1 MIRILIVEDEKPI
14 SNLIR
19 LSLTKAGYH
28 CTCAYDGNAA
38 VELLDQEI
46 FDLILLDI
54 MLPGANGFELMDY
67 IRPLGIPVI
76 FLTAVN
82 SVVNR
87 VRGLKMGA
95 EDYIIKPFEIIEL
108 LAHSLSPKQ
117 IANELGISESTV
129 RMHINVLK
137 KRFNVSSCYHLMAVV
152 TALGLCSPFPHGPRP
167 QSIQVT
173 TDDDLGLRI
182 PKYPHPADE

>member
-1 MIRILIVEDEKPI
+1 MPVLTLSVYSADGEFILNCQMEDMASFLHVIHTEFEPRWAEHPDSAKIRGKMLVIDSQRGPE
-14 SNLIR
+14 S
-19 LSLTKAGYH
+19 
-28 CTCAYDGNAA
+28 
-38 VELLDQEI
+38 
-46 FDLILLDI
+46 
-54 MLPGANGFELMDY
+54 MLPALSF
-67 IRPLGIPVI
+67 RQ
-76 FLTAVN
+76 
-82 SVVNR
+82 
-87 VRGLKMGA
+87 K
-95 EDYIIKPFEIIEL
+95 EIIEL

-167 QSIQVT
+167 QAIQVT
-173 TDDDLGLRI
+173 TDDDLGLRL

>member
-1 MIRILIVEDEKPI
+1 MPVLTLSVYSADGEFILNCQMEDMASFLHVIHTEVEPRWAEHPDSAKIRGKMLVIDSQRGPE
-14 SNLIR
+14 S
-19 LSLTKAGYH
+19 
-28 CTCAYDGNAA
+28 
-38 VELLDQEI
+38 
-46 FDLILLDI
+46 
-54 MLPGANGFELMDY
+54 MLPALSF
-67 IRPLGIPVI
+67 RQ
-76 FLTAVN
+76 
-82 SVVNR
+82 
-87 VRGLKMGA
+87 K
-95 EDYIIKPFEIIEL
+95 EIIEL

>member
-1 MIRILIVEDEKPI
+1 MEDMASFLHVIHTEFEPRWAEHPDSAKIGGKMLVIDSQRGPE
-14 SNLIR
+14 S
-19 LSLTKAGYH
+19 
-28 CTCAYDGNAA
+28 
-38 VELLDQEI
+38 
-46 FDLILLDI
+46 
-54 MLPGANGFELMDY
+54 MLPALSF
-67 IRPLGIPVI
+67 RQ
-76 FLTAVN
+76 
-82 SVVNR
+82 
-87 VRGLKMGA
+87 K
-95 EDYIIKPFEIIEL
+95 EIIEL

>member
-1 MIRILIVEDEKPI
+1 MPVLTLSVYSADGEFILNCQMEDMASFLHVIHTEFEPRWAEHPDSAKIRGKMLVIDSQRGPE
-14 SNLIR
+14 S
-19 LSLTKAGYH
+19 
-28 CTCAYDGNAA
+28 
-38 VELLDQEI
+38 
-46 FDLILLDI
+46 
-54 MLPGANGFELMDY
+54 MLPALSF
-67 IRPLGIPVI
+67 RQ
-76 FLTAVN
+76 
-82 SVVNR
+82 
-87 VRGLKMGA
+87 K
-95 EDYIIKPFEIIEL
+95 EIIEL

-152 TALGLCSPFPHGPRP
+152 TALGLCSPFPQGPRP

>member
-1 MIRILIVEDEKPI
+1 MPVLTLSVYSADGEFILNCQMEDMASFLHVIHTEFEPRWAEHPDSAKIRGKMLVIDSQRGPE
-14 SNLIR
+14 S
-19 LSLTKAGYH
+19 
-28 CTCAYDGNAA
+28 
-38 VELLDQEI
+38 
-46 FDLILLDI
+46 
-54 MLPGANGFELMDY
+54 MLPALSF
-67 IRPLGIPVI
+67 RQ
-76 FLTAVN
+76 
-82 SVVNR
+82 
-87 VRGLKMGA
+87 K
-95 EDYIIKPFEIIEL
+95 EIIEL

-182 PKYPHPADE
+182 PKYPHPAYE

>member
-1 MIRILIVEDEKPI
+1 MPVLTLSVYSADGEFILNCQMEDMASFLHVIHTEFEPRWAEHPDSAKIRGKMLVIDSQRGPE
-14 SNLIR
+14 S
-19 LSLTKAGYH
+19 
-28 CTCAYDGNAA
+28 
-38 VELLDQEI
+38 
-46 FDLILLDI
+46 
-54 MLPGANGFELMDY
+54 MLPALSF
-67 IRPLGIPVI
+67 RQ
-76 FLTAVN
+76 
-82 SVVNR
+82 
-87 VRGLKMGA
+87 K
-95 EDYIIKPFEIIEL
+95 EIIEP

>member
-1 MIRILIVEDEKPI
+1 MPVLTLSVYSADGEFILNCQMEDMASFLHVIHTEFEPRWAEHPDSAKIRGKMLVIDSQRGPE
-14 SNLIR
+14 S
-19 LSLTKAGYH
+19 
-28 CTCAYDGNAA
+28 
-38 VELLDQEI
+38 
-46 FDLILLDI
+46 
-54 MLPGANGFELMDY
+54 MLPALSF
-67 IRPLGIPVI
+67 RQ
-76 FLTAVN
+76 
-82 SVVNR
+82 
-87 VRGLKMGA
+87 K
-95 EDYIIKPFEIIEL
+95 EIIEL

-173 TDDDLGLRI
+173 TDADLGLRI
-182 PKYPHPADE
+182 PKYPHPAAE

>member
-1 MIRILIVEDEKPI
+1 
-14 SNLIR
+14 
-19 LSLTKAGYH
+19 
-28 CTCAYDGNAA
+28 
-38 VELLDQEI
+38 
-46 FDLILLDI
+46 
-54 MLPGANGFELMDY
+54 MLPVLTLSVYSADGEFILNCQMEDMASFLHVIHTEFEPRWAEHPDSAK
-67 IRPLGIPVI
+67 IRGKMLVI
-76 FLTAVN
+76 D
-82 SVVNR
+82 SQ
-87 VRGLKMGA
+87 RGPESMLPALSFRQK
-95 EDYIIKPFEIIEL
+95 EIIEL

-129 RMHINVLK
+129 RMHINVLT

>member
-1 MIRILIVEDEKPI
+1 MLLPGDGVLPVLTLSVYSADGEFILNCQMEDMASFLHVIHTEFEPRWAEHPDSAKIRGKMLVIDSQRGPE
-14 SNLIR
+14 S
-19 LSLTKAGYH
+19 
-28 CTCAYDGNAA
+28 
-38 VELLDQEI
+38 
-46 FDLILLDI
+46 
-54 MLPGANGFELMDY
+54 MLPALSF
-67 IRPLGIPVI
+67 RQ
-76 FLTAVN
+76 
-82 SVVNR
+82 
-87 VRGLKMGA
+87 K
-95 EDYIIKPFEIIEL
+95 EIIEL

>member
-1 MIRILIVEDEKPI
+1 MPVLTLSVYSADGEFILNCQMEDMASFLHVIHTEFEPRWAEHPDSAKIRGKMLVIDSQRGPE
-14 SNLIR
+14 S
-19 LSLTKAGYH
+19 
-28 CTCAYDGNAA
+28 
-38 VELLDQEI
+38 
-46 FDLILLDI
+46 
-54 MLPGANGFELMDY
+54 MLPALSF
-67 IRPLGIPVI
+67 RQ
-76 FLTAVN
+76 
-82 SVVNR
+82 
-87 VRGLKMGA
+87 K
-95 EDYIIKPFEIIEL
+95 EIIEL
-108 LAHSLSPKQ
+108 LAHSLSPQQ

>member
-1 MIRILIVEDEKPI
+1 MPVLTLSVYSADGEFILNCQMEDMASFLHVIHTEFEPRWAEHTDSAKIRGKMLVIDSQRGPE
-14 SNLIR
+14 S
-19 LSLTKAGYH
+19 
-28 CTCAYDGNAA
+28 
-38 VELLDQEI
+38 
-46 FDLILLDI
+46 
-54 MLPGANGFELMDY
+54 MLPALSF
-67 IRPLGIPVI
+67 RQ
-76 FLTAVN
+76 
-82 SVVNR
+82 
-87 VRGLKMGA
+87 K
-95 EDYIIKPFEIIEL
+95 EIIEL

-137 KRFNVSSCYHLMAVV
+137 KRFNVSSCYHLMGVV

>member
-1 MIRILIVEDEKPI
+1 MLVIDSQRGPE
-14 SNLIR
+14 S
-19 LSLTKAGYH
+19 
-28 CTCAYDGNAA
+28 
-38 VELLDQEI
+38 
-46 FDLILLDI
+46 
-54 MLPGANGFELMDY
+54 MLPALSF
-67 IRPLGIPVI
+67 RQ
-76 FLTAVN
+76 
-82 SVVNR
+82 
-87 VRGLKMGA
+87 K
-95 EDYIIKPFEIIEL
+95 EIIEL